1 MSNDFCI
8 IIPSRISSTRLEKK
22 PLVDL
27 NGKTLIQRVLN
38 NALEITPN
46 TYVATDSDEIKNNI
60 INISSNILMTS
71 DTHISGTDRIIDA
84 ATTLN

>member
-27 NGKTLIQRVLN
+27 NGKTLIQRVFN

-46 TYVATDSDEIKNNI
+46 TYVATDSEEIKNNI

-71 DTHISGTDRIIDA
+71 DTHISGTDRIFEA
-84 ATTLN
+84 AKT